1 MNDDTRRAGTDTRQ
15 DTETDTRRDGDTGPA
30 GHVPRASAPST
41 RLRLMEEIGRG
52 GMAVVVRSE
61 QIDLARSV
69 AVKRL
74 LDQEDPVA
82 RKRFLREARLTAQL
96 EHPNVVPVHL
106 LEAGGDSDPVR
117 YVMKLVEGRTLRAL
131 LRDASALAERGEP
144 LPEHEALP
152 ARLEIFLKLCEAL
165 AFAHDKRII
174 HRDLKPSNVMIGRF
188 GEVYLMDWGIAKQ
201 VGVADEDEL
210 PAGPASTEGDLTLAG
225 AILGTASYMSP
236 EQAAGRNRQLDEL
249 SDQYSL
255 GLMLFEIVSL
265 RRAIDAPSFVVALE
279 RARRG
284 HKAAL
289 EPLGGGKKIARELR
303 AIVMKAT
310 ALEPA
315 DRYASVAALADD
327 VRRFL
332 RGDAVAALPD
342 GPLGKLV
349 RAMSRHRRTTFV
361 AIVTT
366 LALSF
371 VAVAT
376 SEARRARGAL
386 EARERTDRRTA
397 ISIEVAS
404 QARRIDAE
412 LERMEVALEGLTV
425 AASWALDG
433 PEPDPPATVYFA
445 EDFASEQRRPR
456 DFGGGTAYR
465 WDVSLQYPVVQI
477 APGVDRSVV
486 LPKIRR
492 LAPLA
497 EHFRSMLVRAKTND
511 RVNVTADEAQRILRE
526 RSGPIDY
533 AYVDLAEGVH
543 FVYPGMNALIRNY
556 DVRGSSFYLAGKER
570 HGKRWGVPYVD
581 ATTSAAGDD
590 LVLPCV
596 AGVWSRSG
604 AFLGV
609 AGVELTVTKLVETA
623 LVLPNRAPL
632 RASLVDGNGRKVI
645 ESGEA
650 RKTFRSNGRDE
661 SVVLED
667 FDIPEVA
674 SAIRVGKDGLLEV
687 RRGGADEIAVF
698 VHLDVLDWWYVVEL
712 APEVV
717 ENRPSPPR
725 R

>member
-1 MNDDTRRAGTDTRQ
+1 MR
-15 DTETDTRRDGDTGPA
+15 
-30 GHVPRASAPST
+30 
-41 RLRLMEEIGRG
+41 
-52 GMAVVVRSE
+52 VR
-61 QIDLARSV
+61 
-69 AVKRL
+69 
-74 LDQEDPVA
+74 P
-82 RKRFLREARLTAQL
+82 
-96 EHPNVVPVHL
+96 
-106 LEAGGDSDPVR
+106 
-117 YVMKLVEGRTLRAL
+117 
-131 LRDASALAERGEP
+131 
-144 LPEHEALP
+144 
-152 ARLEIFLKLCEAL
+152 
-165 AFAHDKRII
+165 
-174 HRDLKPSNVMIGRF
+174 
-188 GEVYLMDWGIAKQ
+188 
-201 VGVADEDEL
+201 
-210 PAGPASTEGDLTLAG
+210 
-225 AILGTASYMSP
+225 
-236 EQAAGRNRQLDEL
+236 
-249 SDQYSL
+249 
-255 GLMLFEIVSL
+255 
-265 RRAIDAPSFVVALE
+265 
-279 RARRG
+279 
-284 HKAAL
+284 
-289 EPLGGGKKIARELR
+289 
-303 AIVMKAT
+303 
-310 ALEPA
+310 
-315 DRYASVAALADD
+315 
-327 VRRFL
+327 
-332 RGDAVAALPD
+332 
-342 GPLGKLV
+342 
-349 RAMSRHRRTTFV
+349 
-361 AIVTT
+361 
-366 LALSF
+366 
-371 VAVAT
+371 
-376 SEARRARGAL
+376 
-386 EARERTDRRTA
+386 
-397 ISIEVAS
+397 
-404 QARRIDAE
+404 
-412 LERMEVALEGLTV
+412 
-425 AASWALDG
+425 
-433 PEPDPPATVYFA
+433 
-445 EDFASEQRRPR
+445 
-456 DFGGGTAYR
+456 
-465 WDVSLQYPVVQI
+465 
-477 APGVDRSVV
+477 
-486 LPKIRR
+486 
-492 LAPLA
+492 
-497 EHFRSMLVRAKTND
+497 KTND

>member
-1 MNDDTRRAGTDTRQ
+1 
-15 DTETDTRRDGDTGPA
+15 
-30 GHVPRASAPST
+30 
-41 RLRLMEEIGRG
+41 
-52 GMAVVVRSE
+52 MAVVVRSE

-74 LDQEDPVA
+74 LDQDDRVA

-106 LEAGGDSDPVR
+106 LEVEEDGSSVR

-131 LRDASALAERGEP
+131 LRDASALAEQGEP

-174 HRDLKPSNVMIGRF
+174 HRDLKPANVMIGRF

-201 VGVADEDEL
+201 VGVADDDDA

-332 RGDAVAALPD
+332 RGDAVAALPE
-342 GPLGKLV
+342 GPLAKLG
-349 RAMSRHRRTTFV
+349 RTMSRHRRTTFV

-371 VAVAT
+371 VAVAI
-376 SEARRARGAL
+376 SEVRRARGAL
-386 EARERTDRRTA
+386 EARERTDRRTS

-433 PEPDPPATVYFA
+433 PEPDPPSTLFFA
-445 EDFASEQRRPR
+445 EDFADEKRRPD
-456 DFGGGTAYR
+456 DFRGGTAYR
-465 WDVSLQYPVVQI
+465 WEVSLQYPVVQV
-477 APGVDRSVV
+477 APGVDRSLV

-511 RVNVTADEAQRILRE
+511 RVNVTADEALRILRE

-556 DVRGSSFYLAGKER
+556 DVRRSSFYLAAKDR

-581 ATTSAAGDD
+581 ATTSALGDD

-596 AGVWSRSG
+596 AGVWSRTG

-623 LVLPNRAPL
+623 LVLPNRTPL
-632 RASLVDGNGRKVI
+632 RASLVDRTGRKVI

-667 FDIPEVA
+667 FDVPEVA
-674 SAIRVGKDGLLEV
+674 SAIRAGKDGLLEV

-712 APEVV
+712 APDVV
-717 ENRPSPPR
+717 ENRPAR

>member
-1 MNDDTRRAGTDTRQ
+1 MNDEKNRTGIDSATEEDTRP
-15 DTETDTRRDGDTGPA
+15 DGDTRPLGPA
-30 GHVPRASAPST
+30 PGAST

-61 QIDLARSV
+61 QTDLARSV

-74 LDQEDPVA
+74 LDQRDPVA
-82 RKRFLREARLTAQL
+82 RKRFLREARLTARL

-106 LEAGGDSDPVR
+106 LDVADDNSVR

-131 LRDASALAERGEP
+131 LRDASALAERGEA

-174 HRDLKPSNVMIGRF
+174 HRDLKPANVMIGRF

-201 VGVADEDEL
+201 VGAEGDDDL

-255 GLMLFEIVSL
+255 GLMLFEVVSL

-284 HKAAL
+284 HKAPLEAL
-289 EPLGGGKKIARELR
+289 APGESIARELR

-315 DRYASVAALADD
+315 DRYPSVAALADD

-332 RGDAVAALPD
+332 RGDAVFALPE
-342 GPLGKLV
+342 GPLAKLG

-361 AIVTT
+361 VIVTT
-366 LALSF
+366 LALAL

-376 SEARRARGAL
+376 SEMRRARGAL

-433 PEPDPPATVYFA
+433 PEPAAATKLYFA
-445 EDFASEQRRPR
+445 EDFADAKRRPE

-465 WDVSLQYPVVQI
+465 WEVSLQYPVVQI
-477 APGVDRSVV
+477 APGVDRDLV

-492 LAPLA
+492 LAPLT

-511 RVNVTADEAQRILRE
+511 RVNVGADEARRILRE

-556 DVRGSSFYLAGKER
+556 DVRRSSFYLAAKDL
-570 HGKRWGVPYVD
+570 HGKRWGMPYVD
-581 ATTSAAGDD
+581 ATTAAVGDD

-596 AGVWSRSG
+596 SGVWSRSG

-623 LVLPNRAPL
+623 LELPNRTSL
-632 RASLVDGNGRKVI
+632 RASLVDRAGRKII

-667 FDIPEVA
+667 FDVPEVA
-674 SAIRVGKDGLLEV
+674 SAIRAGKDGLVEV
-687 RRGGADEIAVF
+687 RRAGKDEIAVF

-712 APEVV
+712 APDVV
-717 ENRPSPPR
+717 AK
-725 R
+725 